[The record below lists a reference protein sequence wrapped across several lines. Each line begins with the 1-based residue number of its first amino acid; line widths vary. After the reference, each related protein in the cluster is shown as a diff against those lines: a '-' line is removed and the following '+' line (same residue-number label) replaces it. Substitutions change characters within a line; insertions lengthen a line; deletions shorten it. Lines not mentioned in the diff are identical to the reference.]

1 MRHDM
6 AKRRSLVRIVD
17 LRFAALY
24 GQIQASAVGH
34 SPFARSSRLDACRM
48 AVAAE
53 DEV

>member
-24 GQIQASAVGH
+24 GQIQAIATQQCESGK
-34 SPFARSSRLDACRM
+34 SS
-48 AVAAE
+48 
-53 DEV
+53 